1 MWISTDPALGDYIP
15 VAPTNDEAK
24 QHNSKLPGMGGVF
37 NHINLNCYHYA
48 GNNPVKY
55 VDPDGRKVRKLTDGQ
70 WTIVKT
76 NLDNLSANL
85 GTLINKLDACA
96 NDVDKIGFKNC

>member
-48 GNNPVKY
+48 GNNPVRY
-55 VDPDGRKVRKLTDGQ
+55 VNPDGRRARKALK
-70 WTIVKT
+70 KT
-76 NLDNLSANL
+76 RKNEKNRHSA
-85 GTLINKLDACA
+85 
-96 NDVDKIGFKNC
+96 